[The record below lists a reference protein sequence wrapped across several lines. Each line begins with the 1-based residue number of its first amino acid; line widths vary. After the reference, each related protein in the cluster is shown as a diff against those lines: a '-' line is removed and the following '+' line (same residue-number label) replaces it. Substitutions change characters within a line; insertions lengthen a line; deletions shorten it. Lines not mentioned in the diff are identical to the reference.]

1 MHQHQQRTSTG
12 ICLEMAAF
20 SDVGA
25 ICSEASCRRQDF
37 LPTSCFACKRLFCQE
52 HYRPEL
58 HSCDALRESPPLE
71 DSPSPK
77 RRQPCA
83 APGCKEQISAH
94 NALQCQ
100 RCGQMVCVHHRFED
114 QHPCVDLEAAVKE
127 ALKVARKSLRQEEF
141 AEAVR
146 TLGKVF
152 GNILSQPKNE
162 KYRSLRKDN
171 AVVKEKLKHP
181 SCIASLQLCGF
192 FDDGDFFVC
201 PDSTDLTTM
210 RRVCGLLKEVPLT
223 EGVRI
228 VDGVIMRPPKVEAK
242 ETTSSSTNRGYVATP
257 SRPPPVAG
265 SNARSKSAFDFQRRE
280 RDTQQAQADDLQEL
294 RRQQKERYQTAG
306 PKEGTAEGP
315 AVRQS
320 GDSGCC
326 VQ

>member
-1 MHQHQQRTSTG
+1 
-12 ICLEMAAF
+12 MAAF

-25 ICSEASCRRQDF
+25 ICSEASCRRQVRAAVKRIFCPPPASPASDYF
-37 LPTSCFACKRLFCQE
+37 AVALANGILEALPGTSQIYSAGR
-52 HYRPEL
+52 
-58 HSCDALRESPPLE
+58 
-71 DSPSPK
+71 
-77 RRQPCA
+77 
-83 APGCKEQISAH
+83 PGCKEQISAH

-201 PDSTDLTTM
+201 PDSRDLTTM

-265 SNARSKSAFDFQRRE
+265 SNARPKSAFDFQRRE

-294 RRQQKERYQTAG
+294 RRQQKEQQKGLQCASREILDVASSNRLEA
-306 PKEGTAEGP
+306 PLSCKIL
-315 AVRQS
+315 
-320 GDSGCC
+320 
-326 VQ
+326 